1 MLIIW
6 PLVAIYLYRAKTIQV
21 ATVWTILGGFLL
33 LPVKTSIDLPMI
45 PEMGKQTI
53 PVISALIGCWLIKKQ
68 RISYFKELGGAKY
81 LVALF
86 LMVPFI
92 TAALNSDAVIVGRR
106 YLPGLS
112 YYDGLSAMVNQFLI
126 IAPFFI
132 GRQLFKTYDDQLLM
146 FRLLVIA
153 GLFYSI
159 LMLFEVRMSP
169 QLHTWVYGYF
179 PHEFAQQMRFGG
191 FRPVVFMGHGLLAS
205 FFTVVILISATV
217 LWNNRI
223 KLGRFTAKI
232 TSYYFLIILVL
243 CKSLASLFYGVFA
256 FLLIRNIQPRTQHRA
271 AIILVCLA
279 MFYPVMST
287 IKIFPHQAIIDIA
300 SSISED
306 RAGSLKFRFDNEN
319 ALLEHGRERFFFG
332 WGGWGRNRT
341 YDEETGKDTSVTDGR
356 WIITFGQFGFFG
368 FLAEFGLLAVTVVR
382 AQKASRFLKSKA
394 EQTLLSAH
402 ALLVGIIMVD
412 QLLNV
417 SLAPWLWLLTG
428 VLLGRT
434 DNIIALNRVK

>member
-1 MLIIW
+1 MGNNFSYIMLIIW

-191 FRPVVFMGHGLLAS
+191 FRPVVF
-205 FFTVVILISATV
+205 
-217 LWNNRI
+217 
-223 KLGRFTAKI
+223 
-232 TSYYFLIILVL
+232 
-243 CKSLASLFYGVFA
+243 KS
-256 FLLIRNIQPRTQHRA
+256 NI
-271 AIILVCLA
+271 
-279 MFYPVMST
+279 
-287 IKIFPHQAIIDIA
+287 
-300 SSISED
+300 
-306 RAGSLKFRFDNEN
+306 
-319 ALLEHGRERFFFG
+319 
-332 WGGWGRNRT
+332 
-341 YDEETGKDTSVTDGR
+341 
-356 WIITFGQFGFFG
+356 
-368 FLAEFGLLAVTVVR
+368 
-382 AQKASRFLKSKA
+382 
-394 EQTLLSAH
+394 
-402 ALLVGIIMVD
+402 
-412 QLLNV
+412 
-417 SLAPWLWLLTG
+417 
-428 VLLGRT
+428 
-434 DNIIALNRVK
+434 